1 MTDNISGGANANM
14 EAIAERSDKRL
25 SRSLNTWDLL
35 FLSLG
40 GIIGS
45 GWLFAAYAASSIAG
59 PAAIIS
65 WIIGGIIVLII
76 ALNYAE
82 LGAMIPRS
90 GAIVRYG
97 QYSHGNLA
105 GYFLAWA
112 YFLSAVS
119 VPAIEAEAVV
129 EYAAPY
135 INNLYNGVVLLP
147 LGILFAILLMVLFFF
162 LNYWGIRVMGK
173 TNSGMTWWKMVL
185 PIITIIVLV
194 SVRFDISNFVHLYS
208 LTTVVNGNTIPGA
221 TTTSGFMPYGFSP
234 VMSAVATSG
243 IVFSFLGFRQGLDYG
258 GETRT
263 PQRSIPIATIF
274 SVLIGI
280 GIYVLLQVAFIGAI
294 NFSALGI
301 HQGQWN
307 LLGSFSFITANSG
320 YITKSIADLNS
331 APFASIASSVGLV
344 MLTYVLFADA
354 YVSPSGTLN
363 VYLGTSMRTLY
374 GTAAMGYLPESMMK
388 IHPKRR
394 IPVLP
399 LVVSLIVGIIFFAPF
414 PSWYKLVGFI
424 TSATVFTY
432 LVGGPALRSL
442 RRNAKEL
449 KRPFSLP
456 GSFILAPL
464 AFIGASLVVYW
475 SGWPLVGELAIA
487 IYVGLVVY
495 VIFYLRRRKTNQVD
509 KKIHTREFVKSG
521 IWVPVYIV
529 VLSIESYLGEAALGG
544 SNIVPYPYDLIMVII
559 VAIVF
564 YFWAE
569 RSGIRTEE
577 ITEIVNLD
585 SQYIKP
591 EENEFGSGAR

>member
-1 MTDNISGGANANM
+1 MTDT
-14 EAIAERSDKRL
+14 EVVAERSDKKLR
-25 SRSLNTWDLL
+25 RSLSTWDLL

-82 LGAMIPRS
+82 LGSMIPRS
-90 GAIVRYG
+90 GSIVRYG
-97 QYSHGNLA
+97 QYSHGNMA

-119 VPAIEAEAVV
+119 VPAIEAEAVIG
-129 EYAAPY
+129 YAASY
-135 INNLYNGVVLLP
+135 VSGLYVGPVLGP
-147 LGILFAILLMVLFFF
+147 LGIFFAALLMVFFFF
-162 LNYWGIRVMGK
+162 LNYWGVRIMGK
-173 TNSGMTWWKMVL
+173 TNTGMTWWKMVL
-185 PIITIIVLV
+185 PLVTIAILV
-194 SVRFDISNFVHLYS
+194 ATRFSFANFTTLYS
-208 LTTVVNGNTIPGA
+208 GTYQGIAGA
-221 TTTSGFMPYGFSP
+221 TTTSGFMPYGFAP
-234 VMSAVATSG
+234 VMAAVATSG

-258 GETRT
+258 GESRT
-263 PQRSIPIATIF
+263 PQRSIPLATVG

-280 GIYVLLQVAFIGAI
+280 LIYVLLQVAFIGAI
-294 NFSALGI
+294 NFSSLGI
-301 HQGQWN
+301 PVGGWN
-307 LLGSFSFITANSG
+307 LLQPTNNGFLTSG
-320 YITKSIADLNS
+320 IGQMFS
-331 APFASIASSVGLV
+331 APFASVASSVGLV

-374 GTAAMGYLPESMMK
+374 GTAAMGYLPGSMMK
-388 IHPKRR
+388 VDQKRR

-442 RRNAKEL
+442 RKNASEL
-449 KRPFSLP
+449 KRPFKLP
-456 GSFILAPL
+456 GSAILAPA
-464 AFIGASLVVYW
+464 AFVGASLVVYW

-487 IYVGLVVY
+487 IFLGLIVY
-495 VIFYLRRRKTNQVD
+495 GIFFFMKNKDDPTRKT
-509 KKIHTREFVKSG
+509 IHGWDSIKSG

-529 VLSIESYLGEAALGG
+529 VLSIESYLGESALGG
-544 SNIVPYPYDLIMVII
+544 YNIVPYPYDLLMVII
-559 VAIVF
+559 VAIIF
-564 YFWAE
+564 YFWATV
-569 RSGIRTEE
+569 SGVRTQE
-577 ITEIVNLD
+577 IQEIVDLD
-585 SQYIKP
+585 SQYLKP
-591 EENEFGSGAR
+591 EDEEFGSSGGA

>member
-1 MTDNISGGANANM
+1 MTDT
-14 EAIAERSDKRL
+14 EVVAERSDKKLR
-25 SRSLNTWDLL
+25 RSLSTWDLL

-45 GWLFAAYAASSIAG
+45 GWLFAAYDASSIAG

-65 WIIGGIIVLII
+65 WIIGGVIVLII

-82 LGAMIPRS
+82 LGSMIPRS
-90 GAIVRYG
+90 GSIVRYG
-97 QYSHGNLA
+97 QYSHGNMA

-129 EYAAPY
+129 EYASPY
-135 INNLYNGVVLLP
+135 VSNLYNGAVLEP
-147 LGILFAILLMVLFFF
+147 LGIFFAALLMVFFFF
-162 LNYWGIRVMGK
+162 LNYWGIRIMGK

-185 PIITIIVLV
+185 PLATIAILV
-194 SVRFDISNFVHLYS
+194 ATRFSLANFTTLFNGTVH
-208 LTTVVNGNTIPGA
+208 GIAGA
-221 TTTSGFMPYGFSP
+221 TTTSGFMPYGFAP
-234 VMSAVATSG
+234 VMAAVATSG

-258 GETRT
+258 GESRT
-263 PQRSIPIATIF
+263 PQRSIPLATIG

-280 GIYVLLQVAFIGAI
+280 LIYVLLQVAFIGAI
-294 NFSALGI
+294 NFSSLGI
-301 HQGQWN
+301 PAGGWN
-307 LLGSFSFITANSG
+307 LLQELPNRTFLTPGIEQ
-320 YITKSIADLNS
+320 LNS

-374 GTAAMGYLPESMMK
+374 GTAAMGYLPGSMMK
-388 IHPKRR
+388 VDQKRR

-399 LVVSLIVGIIFFAPF
+399 LVVSLIVGIVFFAPF

-442 RRNAKEL
+442 RKNASEL
-449 KRPFSLP
+449 KRPFKLP
-456 GSFILAPL
+456 ASSILAPM
-464 AFIGASLVVYW
+464 AFVGASLVVYW

-487 IYVGLVVY
+487 IFLGLIVY
-495 VIFYLRRRKTNQVD
+495 GIFFFMKQKDDPTRKT
-509 KKIHTREFVKSG
+509 IHGWDSIKSG

-529 VLSIESYLGEAALGG
+529 VLSIESYLGETALGG
-544 SNIVPYPYDLIMVII
+544 YNIVPYPYDLLMVII
-559 VAIVF
+559 VAIIF
-564 YFWAE
+564 YFWATM
-569 RSGIRTEE
+569 SGVRTQE
-577 ITEIVNLD
+577 IQEIVDLD
-585 SQYIKP
+585 SQYLKP
-591 EENEFGSGAR
+591 EDEQFGSSGGA